1 MCGITGFISSQ
12 VPNPI
17 KIMNN
22 MIGTLLHRGPDNTA
36 VWNDLNGVNMAHSR
50 LSIIDLSEF
59 GNQPIFSKSGRYV
72 MVFNGEIYN
81 HQVLRK
87 EIDSLAK
94 IKWNGSSDSETFVE
108 LIDFFGIKEAL
119 IKSRGMF
126 AISVWDVKEK
136 KLTLARDRLG
146 EKPLYYGWQNNS
158 FIFGSELKSL
168 QKFPGFKKEIDR
180 GALALYLR
188 YNSIP
193 APHSIFKNIYKLSPG
208 AMISIDLD
216 LKKNKE
222 IFYWSTIEEA
232 NNGKSDTFSGSYQSA
247 VDTLESKLLD
257 AVNSQMYAD
266 VPLGAFLSGGVDSST
281 IVALMQKQSSKK
293 VKTFSIGFEDN
304 RFNEATH
311 AKSVANHLDTDHN
324 EMYVTSKDALNVLPL
339 LPDIFDE
346 PFADSSQ
353 IPMYLVSKVAKAKVT
368 VCLSGDGGDELFG
381 GYNRYLI
388 ASKFWSSIS
397 KMPGPAK
404 GMLTYLIKNI
414 KPQSWDKIS
423 NLFYKNKYSN
433 FGFKLHKGADTL
445 ESENIDDL
453 YFNLISTIKKPS
465 EWLIDSEEYS
475 SPNYNF
481 NPQISGIERMMI
493 KDLTGYLPTD
503 ILTKVDRTTMSTSL
517 EARTP
522 FLDKEI
528 VKFALSLPLEY
539 KIRSETGKSVLR
551 DVLYKYV
558 PRNMIERPKMGFGF
572 PLEEWMRGELRAW
585 CESLLNENK
594 LKEDGYFNYKLIR
607 EKWNEHL
614 TGNTDWHHQLWNV
627 LIFQA
632 WLENNR

>member
-1 MCGITGFISSQ
+1 
-12 VPNPI
+12 
-17 KIMNN
+17 
-22 MIGTLLHRGPDNTA
+22 
-36 VWNDLNGVNMAHSR
+36 MAHSR

-87 EIDSLAK
+87 KIDSLTS
-94 IKWNGSSDSETFVE
+94 IKWSGSSDSETFVE
-108 LIDFFGIKEAL
+108 LIDYFGIKEAL
-119 IKSRGMF
+119 IKTRGMF

-158 FIFGSELKSL
+158 FVFGSELKSL
-168 QKFPGFKKEIDR
+168 QKFPGFKKEVDR

-208 AMISIDLD
+208 AMISVDLD

-232 NNGKSDTFSGSYQSA
+232 NIGKREAFSGSYLSA
-247 VDTLESKLLD
+247 VDTLQSKLLD
-257 AVNSQMYAD
+257 AVNSQMHAD

-281 IVALMQKQSSKK
+281 IVALMQKKSSKK

-304 RFNEATH
+304 RFNEAVH
-311 AKSVANHLDTDHN
+311 AKSVANYLGTDHHD
-324 EMYVTSKDALNVLPL
+324 MYVTSKDALNVLPL

-353 IPMYLVSKVAKAKVT
+353 IPMYLLSKIAKSKVT

-381 GYNRYLI
+381 GYNRYLV
-388 ASKFWSSIS
+388 ASKFWSKVS
-397 KMPGPAK
+397 KIHSPAK
-404 GMLTYLIKNI
+404 GALAYLIKAI
-414 KPQSWDKIS
+414 KPDVWDKIS
-423 NLFYKNKYSN
+423 DLLYKNRYSN
-433 FGFKLHKGADTL
+433 FGFKLHKGADSL
-445 ESENIDDL
+445 YSENIDDL
-453 YFNLISTIKKPS
+453 YFNLISTVKNPT
-465 EWLIDSEEYS
+465 EWLIDSEEHP

-481 NPQISGIERMMI
+481 NLKISGIERMMI

-503 ILTKVDRTTMSTSL
+503 ILTKVDRTTMATSL

-528 VKFALSLPLEY
+528 VQFALSLPLEY
-539 KIRSETGKSVLR
+539 KIRAGIGKSVLR

-558 PRNMIERPKMGFGF
+558 PRDMIERPKMGFGV
-572 PLEEWMRGELRAW
+572 PLAEWMRGELRVW

-594 LKEDGYFNYKLIR
+594 LKEDGYFNHKVIR
-607 EKWNEHL
+607 KKWNEHL
-614 TGNTDWHHQLWNV
+614 NGNADWHHQLWNV
-627 LIFQA
+627 LVFQA

>member
-12 VPNPI
+12 ASNPI

-22 MIGTLLHRGPDNTA
+22 MIGTLFHRGPDNTSI
-36 VWNDLNGVNMAHSR
+36 WNDLNGVNMAHSR

-81 HQVLRK
+81 HQALRK
-87 EIDSLAK
+87 KIDSLTS
-94 IKWNGSSDSETFVE
+94 IKWSGSSDSETFVE
-108 LIDFFGIKEAL
+108 LIDYFGIKEAL
-119 IKSRGMF
+119 IKTRGMF

-158 FIFGSELKSL
+158 FVFGSELKSL
-168 QKFPGFKKEIDR
+168 QKFPGFKKEVDR

-208 AMISIDLD
+208 AMISVDLD

-232 NNGKSDTFSGSYQSA
+232 NIAKREAFSGSYLSA

-257 AVNSQMYAD
+257 AVNSQMHAD

-281 IVALMQKQSSKK
+281 IVALMQKKSSKK

-304 RFNEATH
+304 RFNEAVH
-311 AKSVANHLDTDHN
+311 AKSVANYLGTDHHD
-324 EMYVTSKDALNVLPL
+324 MYVTSKDALNVLPL

-353 IPMYLVSKVAKAKVT
+353 IPMYLVSKIAKSKVT

-381 GYNRYLI
+381 GYNRYLV
-388 ASKFWSSIS
+388 ASKFWSKLS
-397 KMPGPAK
+397 KIPRPAK
-404 GMLTYLIKNI
+404 GALAYLIKAI
-414 KPQSWDKIS
+414 KPDVWDKIS
-423 NLFYKNKYSN
+423 DLLYKNRYSN
-433 FGFKLHKGADTL
+433 LGFKLHKGADSL
-445 ESENIDDL
+445 YSENIDDL
-453 YFNLISTIKKPS
+453 YFNLISTVKNPT
-465 EWLIDSEEYS
+465 EWLIDSEEHP

-481 NPQISGIERMMI
+481 NLKISGIERMMI

-503 ILTKVDRTTMSTSL
+503 ILTKVDRTTMATSL

-528 VKFALSLPLEY
+528 VQFALSLPLEY
-539 KIRSETGKSVLR
+539 KIRAGIGKSVLR

-558 PRNMIERPKMGFGF
+558 PRDMIERPKMGFGV
-572 PLEEWMRGELRAW
+572 PLAEWMRGELRVW
-585 CESLLNENK
+585 CESLLNEKK
-594 LKEDGYFNYKLIR
+594 LKEDGYFNHKVIR

-614 TGNTDWHHQLWNV
+614 NGNADWHHQLWNV
-627 LIFQA
+627 LVFQA

>member
-36 VWNDLNGVNMAHSR
+36 VWNDLNGVNIAHSR

-87 EIDSLAK
+87 EIDSLTN

-232 NNGKSDTFSGSYQSA
+232 NNGKSNTFSGSYQSA

-257 AVNSQMYAD
+257 AVSSQMHAD

-293 VKTFSIGFEDN
+293 VKTFSIGFDDN

-353 IPMYLVSKVAKAKVT
+353 IPMYLVSKVAKSKVT

-388 ASKFWSSIS
+388 ASKFWSRIS

-607 EKWNEHL
+607 KKWNEHL